1 MKIADNFF
9 IYLWNNPREN
19 NCNSYLIDGKVPLLV
34 DPGLEQRVNNLFERM
49 LEDGFDPARI
59 QVVIGTH
66 CHPDHFTGSRKFVDT
81 AAKVTISREEEKFMI
96 EEGSRWYETHGQK
109 TPDFPVDFYLGEG
122 DLKLG
127 KHEFEVILAP
137 GHSPGS
143 VCLYWERYKTLICG
157 DVLFRESV
165 GRVDLP
171 GGNGGQLK
179 QSIERLSK
187 LKIDLVLPG
196 HGPAIQ
202 GSANVQANFEMIKR
216 NYFRMI

>member
-19 NCNSYLIDGKVPLLV
+19 NCNSYLIDGKTPLLV
-34 DPGLEQRVNNLFERM
+34 DPGLEQRVDSLFERM
-49 LEDGFDPARI
+49 RQDGFDPARI
-59 QVVIGTH
+59 RVVIGTH
-66 CHPDHFTGSRKFVDT
+66 CHPDHFTGSTKFVDSE
-81 AAKVTISREEEKFMI
+81 ARVAMSREEEKFMI
-96 EEGSRWYETHGQK
+96 EEGSRWYAAHGK
-109 TPDFPVDFYLGEG
+109 KAPTFPVDFYLKEG

-143 VCLYWERYKTLICG
+143 LCIYWPKYKALICG
-157 DVLFRESV
+157 DVIFRGGI

-171 GGNGGQLK
+171 GGNGGHLK
-179 QSIERLSK
+179 QSIEKLSK
-187 LKIDLVLPG
+187 LRIELILPG

-202 GSANVQANFEMIKR
+202 GSANVKANFEMIKR
-216 NYFRMI
+216 NYFGMI